1 MEISGLTSI
10 VGVII
15 YVALG
20 LIAMWGAFCCV
31 MVWKRVAEKR
41 FKSEDEQ
48 NTFLDNVAQPLSK
61 GDFDGAASVCDGDDR
76 AVSQLAMLAILNRQI
91 GFAKVKQLIQDRF
104 QRDVLN
110 DLENRLT
117 WVHTVI
123 KSAPMVG
130 LFGTVVGMMGA
141 FDKLATAESVEPAEL
156 AENISLALITTA
168 SGLAIAIPLMLTV
181 ASINIRIRQMEELA
195 AAGLNRF
202 MEVFHAAVSMTSK
215 RN

>member
-1 MEISGLTSI
+1 MESLTNI
-10 VGVII
+10 VGIII

-20 LIAMWGAFCCV
+20 GIALWGAFCCV
-31 MVWKRVAEKR
+31 MVWKRVAQKR
-41 FKSEDEQ
+41 FKSEDDQ
-48 NTFLDNVAQPLSK
+48 NAFLDDLAQPLGK
-61 GDFDGAASVCDGDDR
+61 GDFEGAAELCEGDDR
-76 AVSQLAMLAILNRQI
+76 AVSQLILLALLNRQM
-91 GFAKVKQLIQDRF
+91 GFAKVRALIQDRF

-141 FDKLATAESVEPAEL
+141 FNKLAVPGETVEPAVL
-156 AENISLALITTA
+156 AESISLALITTA
-168 SGLAIAIPLMLTV
+168 SGLAIAIPLILTV

-195 AAGLNRF
+195 AAGLTRF
-202 MEVFHAAVSMTSK
+202 LETFHAALDLARR